1 MRHHGNFEKME
12 EYPPLLKINQA
23 FLNGRECDVSQVSE
37 GCLPPSGQFKL
48 FLGSWKSCRQTMRR

>member
-23 FLNGRECDVSQVSE
+23 FLNGRECDVSQISN
-37 GCLPPSGQFKL
+37 GHLRTAMDLDLSYF
-48 FLGSWKSCRQTMRR
+48 

>member
-23 FLNGRECDVSQVSE
+23 FLNGRECDVSQVYK
-37 GCLPPSGQFKL
+37 GRL
-48 FLGSWKSCRQTMRR
+48 RTTMFPDSR